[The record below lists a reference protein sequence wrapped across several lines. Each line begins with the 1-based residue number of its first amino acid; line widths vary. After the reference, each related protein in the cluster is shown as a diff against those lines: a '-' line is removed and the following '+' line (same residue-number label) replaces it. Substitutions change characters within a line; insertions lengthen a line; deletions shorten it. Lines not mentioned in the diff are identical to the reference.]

1 MKYGLLLF
9 ALQLALFGCTK
20 RAEREPNPF
29 PSGGKNNNPGDT
41 AAAAD
46 PNSFKGIYARILK
59 PTCANSPAGNTA
71 ASNTCKP
78 MAPVHGPYGWHI
90 TPIRPA
96 TPGSWPCSSS
106 RSPMAAG
113 C

>member
-1 MKYGLLLF
+1 MKYGLLF
-9 ALQLALFGCTK
+9 IALQLALFGCTK

-59 PTCANSPAGNTA
+59 PTCANSGCHDGTVHRPAGQQAQAGQKMSLGGTF
-71 ASNTCKP
+71 
-78 MAPVHGPYGWHI
+78 PV
-90 TPIRPA
+90 
-96 TPGSWPCSSS
+96 S
-106 RSPMAAG
+106 R
-113 C
+113 